1 MEEEQREKDSKKKHK
16 EALLDELV
24 GGGHKIVGGWHWVVG
39 GGHWIVQLMP
49 FVNKLIL
56 LHVFKMLNM
65 YVYDV
70 LKVC

>member
-24 GGGHKIVGGWHWVVG
+24 GEW
-39 GGHWIVQLMP
+39 HWIVQLMP

-70 LKVC
+70 LKVCWAT